1 MSPTVKLSV
10 SLCVFHCAASAVIV
24 QQQMER
30 ILVSFLALQAH
41 FAREKVAFQHALQPG
56 LSKGNDKDWR
66 QDLVP
71 LGGYADEFTH

>member
-1 MSPTVKLSV
+1 
-10 SLCVFHCAASAVIV
+10 
-24 QQQMER
+24 MER